1 VVLKP
6 SLSTS
11 AGNGSPACSHSLP
24 RLRIGNEQHTITLQ
38 HNDDLL
44 SRTTTH
50 LDIWLFS
57 SHSTSPRHF
66 FTHSLLSKTLPLA
79 TTDLHPFAVCHTI
92 LKLSLSL
99 LRVLRQ
105 VTVALD
111 LPPTCTNAAYTLRKN
126 YYRWLYAYEC
136 YDVHD
141 IILSNEEVR
150 CRFPS
155 PPRLQPLSLSLSLSR
170 SRALCLCE

>member
-1 VVLKP
+1 M
-6 SLSTS
+6 
-11 AGNGSPACSHSLP
+11 
-24 RLRIGNEQHTITLQ
+24 
-38 HNDDLL
+38 L

-50 LDIWLFS
+50 LDIWIFS
-57 SHSTSPRHF
+57 SHSTCPRHL
-66 FTHSLLSKTLPLA
+66 FTHSLLSKKLPLA
-79 TTDLHPFAVCHTI
+79 TTDLHPFAVCDTI

-155 PPRLQPLSLSLSLSR
+155 PLSPHASLSLSLSLAR
-170 SRALCLCE
+170 SLYLAHAFSLRVKA